1 MHAHGLAMP
10 LPPARPVPSA
20 LRPELHARCVAE
32 RTWVIEGAVGAR
44 VGGLSGSVIGSAFIG
59 TGAGV
64 LVVNTG
70 PSQRYGQEQR
80 ALIARTTREPVAQ
93 VLTLNGH
100 PDHSSGN
107 AAWWDHAP
115 RALSHR
121 GPGTPHLQTLGQ
133 HRLEHLRLGGP
144 TGEDLV
150 LIDHSTGVAF
160 VGALVCA
167 HSVPPTPSE
176 PFEQWL
182 EGLDRLESLF
192 NAGCFRWV
200 VPTHGPAHEGLEGLA
215 QTRDWIEW
223 VTRHMRDHAEA
234 GRSLNELMS
243 QPAPHRFSGWAAQP
257 AELRRTL
264 AHWYPKYEAQFGKPR
279 CTRR

>member
-1 MHAHGLAMP
+1 MSTVCLDMP
-10 LPPARPVPSA
+10 LRPPCPPMAH
-20 LRPELHARCVAE
+20 RPELRARCVAE
-32 RTWVIEGAVGAR
+32 RTWVVEGAVGVPAR
-44 VGGLSGSVIGSAFIG
+44 GVLTSVIGSAFIG

-70 PSQRYGQEQR
+70 PSQRYGQQQR
-80 ALIARTTREPVAQ
+80 ELIAQTTVEPVRQ
-93 VLTLNGH
+93 VLNLNAH
-100 PDHSSGN
+100 PDHASGN
-107 AAWWDHAP
+107 AAWQDMQP
-115 RALSHR
+115 RVLCE
-121 GPGTPHLQTLGQ
+121 GVPGLQSLGQ
-133 HRLEHLRLGGP
+133 HRLEHLSLGGP
-144 TGEDLV
+144 TGDDRV

-167 HSVPPTPSE
+167 HSVPPTPSA
-176 PFEQWL
+176 PFELWL
-182 EGLDRLESLF
+182 DGLQRLESLF

-223 VTRHMRDHAEA
+223 VTRHMRDHAQA
-234 GRSLNELMS
+234 GRGLHELEA

-264 AHWYPKYEAQFGKPR
+264 ARWYPKYVAR
-279 CTRR
+279 TANRR